1 MMNELYTNRTGR
13 IWLAKLVHPGR
24 VKRKRRVQ
32 AFTGSKHPSHT
43 ILQSDDSVDS
53 CVRVCYVFFVLHAH
67 VMCAYRLFEVGW
79 RMGDAETGLVA
90 GGDLELPSGNL
101 TKSY

>member
-32 AFTGSKHPSHT
+32 AFTCNKHPSHT
-43 ILQSDDSVDS
+43 ILQSDDIVDNCES
-53 CVRVCYVFFVLHAH
+53 GCVMYFLYCMHIFYVCISIV
-67 VMCAYRLFEVGW
+67 
-79 RMGDAETGLVA
+79 
-90 GGDLELPSGNL
+90 
-101 TKSY
+101 